1 MSTTVLPVVRHV
13 SFPELHHTVCHIF
26 DRIIM
31 CNHNNGISVLL
42 VHRLDELQYLL
53 RGVVVQRAGRLVAQ
67 QQLRVLGKRSGN
79 GHALLLAAG
88 KLRREVV
95 HAMRKAHLRKHL
107 RRIKRIRADLA
118 GKLNVLE
125 RRKVLNQVI
134 ELEHEADIQTA
145 VLRELTF
152 GESADLAPIK
162 RDGAGRA

>member
-1 MSTTVLPVVRHV
+1 M
-13 SFPELHHTVCHIF
+13 
-26 DRIIM
+26 
-31 CNHNNGISVLL
+31 
-42 VHRLDELQYLL
+42 
-53 RGVVVQRAGRLVAQ
+53 
-67 QQLRVLGKRSGN
+67 
-79 GHALLLAAG
+79 LAAG

-107 RRIKRIRADLA
+107 RRIKRMRADLA

>member
-1 MSTTVLPVVRHV
+1 M
-13 SFPELHHTVCHIF
+13 
-26 DRIIM
+26 
-31 CNHNNGISVLL
+31 
-42 VHRLDELQYLL
+42 
-53 RGVVVQRAGRLVAQ
+53 
-67 QQLRVLGKRSGN
+67 
-79 GHALLLAAG
+79 
-88 KLRREVV
+88 
-95 HAMRKAHLRKHL
+95 
-107 RRIKRIRADLA
+107 RADLA